1 MSRKLPSLS
10 DLFPKNK
17 NDSLPSLP
25 SIHSPVNIAPLPIPS
40 PRNRP
45 SSPVPRILPSLPVL
59 QTPPSPVVEYENDSD
74 NVSEGEVNYDFNHPV
89 INDIKQKLTPLPST
103 PKVEFNASAIVTQK
117 ATTPLRVMA
126 LSDKT
131 NMMSTYAEMLSSN
144 TIENQLE
151 SHKYVVIDRIITNE
165 NGTKVNYIKAYDPN
179 GVIVFI
185 MMDTMGN
192 VPVKSDDIKSLAS
205 IENSSISVSDK
216 NSAIICSV
224 TGLCGVA
231 LICRDEI
238 CIIIRNNEGGTQE
251 TSYRSNDSTM
261 TSNNTA
267 IPFVIIKMSE
277 ITSDPEGTLNRSFEA
292 NERIT
297 KGAFNSAVESLAR
310 TIKKAELLQEA
321 IKSFYKNRE
330 SAYDRLVKDRSYLS
344 SYTRKFYSKFTSG
357 TLDPES
363 EQKYLNASANLYA
376 RNKIF
381 NDLVAITNGFSEE
394 EEKIEKICNIVIE
407 LNNTVVKN
415 HDASAK
421 KILTSEEIN
430 RL

>member
-1 MSRKLPSLS
+1 MSRKLPSLN
-10 DLFPKNK
+10 DLIPRNK
-17 NDSLPSLP
+17 SDSLPVLP
-25 SIHSPVNIAPLPIPS
+25 SVTAANIVPLPIPS

-45 SSPVPRILPSLPVL
+45 SSPIARILPVLPVL
-59 QTPPSPVVEYENDSD
+59 QTPPSPIEESGNESD
-74 NVSEGEVNYDFNHPV
+74 NNSEGEVNYDFNQN
-89 INDIKQKLTPLPST
+89 NDIKYKLSPIPST
-103 PKVEFNASAIVTQK
+103 PKFEFNAAAVVTQK

-151 SHKYVVIDRIITNE
+151 SHKYVVLDRIITNE
-165 NGTKVNYIKAYDPN
+165 NGVKVNYIKAYDPN

-192 VPVKSDDIKSLAS
+192 VPVKADDIKSLAS
-205 IENSSISVSDK
+205 IDNSSISVSDK
-216 NSAIICSV
+216 NSALVCSG
-224 TGLCGVA
+224 TGICGVA

-238 CIIIRNNEGGTQE
+238 CIIIRVNDGATQE

-261 TSNNTA
+261 TANNTA

-277 ITSDPEGTLNRSFEA
+277 ITSDPEGTLNRSFDA
-292 NERIT
+292 NERMT
-297 KGAFNSAVESLAR
+297 KASFNSAVESLSR
-310 TIKKAELLQEA
+310 TIKKAELLGEA

-330 SAYDRLVKDRSYLS
+330 SAYDRLMKDKTYLS
-344 SYTRKFYSKFTSG
+344 SYTRKYYSKFTSG
-357 TLDPES
+357 TLDAES
-363 EQKYLNASANLYA
+363 EQKYVNASANLYA

-394 EEKIEKICNIVIE
+394 EEKIEKVCNIVIE
-407 LNNTVVKN
+407 LNNTVVKS

>member
-1 MSRKLPSLS
+1 MSRKLPSLA
-10 DLFPKNK
+10 DLIPSAKSSN
-17 NDSLPSLP
+17 LPSLP
-25 SIHSPVNIAPLPIPS
+25 SINAPVNIAPLPIPS

-45 SSPVPRILPSLPVL
+45 SSPISRILPVLPVL
-59 QTPPSPVVEYENDSD
+59 QTVPSPVPENNEDSD
-74 NVSEGEVNYDFNHPV
+74 NASEGEVNYDFNP
-89 INDIKQKLTPLPST
+89 IQDIKQKLSPIPST
-103 PKVEFNASAIVTQK
+103 PKVEFNASSIVTQK

-151 SHKYVVIDRIITNE
+151 SHKYVVLDRIITNE
-165 NGTKVNYIKAYDPN
+165 NGSKVNYIKAYDPN

-205 IENSSISVSDK
+205 IDNSSISVSDK
-216 NSAIICSV
+216 NSALVCSG
-224 TGLCGVA
+224 TGMCGVA
-231 LICRDEI
+231 LVCRDEI
-238 CIIIRNNEGGTQE
+238 CIIVRNNEGGTQE

-261 TSNNTA
+261 TANNTA

-297 KGAFNSAVESLAR
+297 KGAFNSAVENLAR

-321 IKSFYKNRE
+321 INSFYKNRE

-344 SYTRKFYSKFTSG
+344 SYTRKYYSKFTSG
-357 TLDPES
+357 TLDSES
-363 EQKYLNASANLYA
+363 EQKYVNASANLYA

-381 NDLVAITNGFSEE
+381 NDLVAITNVFSEE

>member
-17 NDSLPSLP
+17 SDSLPALASV
-25 SIHSPVNIAPLPIPS
+25 SSSTSNIAPLPIPS
-40 PRNRP
+40 PRITRP
-45 SSPVPRILPSLPVL
+45 SSPVPRVLPVLPVL
-59 QTPPSPVVEYENDSD
+59 QAPPSPVEESNYDSD
-74 NVSEGEVNYDFNHPV
+74 NGSEGEANYD
-89 INDIKQKLTPLPST
+89 INSINNITQKLTPVALT
-103 PKVEFNASAIVTQK
+103 PKIDFNAAAVVTQK

-151 SHKYVVIDRIITNE
+151 SHKYVVLDRIITNE

-192 VPVKSDDIKSLAS
+192 VPVKSDDIKSLSS
-205 IENSSISVSDK
+205 IDSSTISVSDK
-216 NSAIICSV
+216 NSALACS
-224 TGLCGVA
+224 GAGICGVA
-231 LICRDEI
+231 LVCRDEI
-238 CIIIRNNEGGTQE
+238 CIIIRNNDGGTQK
-251 TSYRSNDSTM
+251 TSYRSNNSVM
-261 TSNNTA
+261 TSNNTS

-277 ITSDPEGTLNRSFEA
+277 IMSDPEGTLNRSFEA
-292 NERIT
+292 NEKMT
-297 KGAFNSAVESLAR
+297 KAAFYSAAESLNR
-310 TIKKAELLQEA
+310 TVKKAELLQEA
-321 IKSFYKNRE
+321 IKSFYKNRD
-330 SAYDRLVKDRSYLS
+330 SAYERLVKDKTYLS
-344 SYTRKFYSKFTSG
+344 SYTRKYYTKFTGG
-357 TLDPES
+357 TLDAES
-363 EQKYLNASANLYA
+363 EQKYVNASANLYA

-381 NDLVAITNGFSEE
+381 NDLVAITNSFAEE
-394 EEKIEKICNIVIE
+394 EEKIEKVCNIVIE
-407 LNNTVVKN
+407 LNNTVVKS

>member
-1 MSRKLPSLS
+1 MSRKLPSLA
-10 DLFPKNK
+10 DLIPSSKN
-17 NDSLPSLP
+17 NSLPTLP
-25 SIHSPVNIAPLPIPS
+25 SINNSVNIAPLPIPS

-45 SSPVPRILPSLPVL
+45 SSPVPRILPALPVL
-59 QTPPSPVVEYENDSD
+59 QTAPSPVPEYNEDSD
-74 NVSEGEVNYDFNHPV
+74 SEGEVNYDFNP
-89 INDIKQKLTPLPST
+89 INDIKDFKQKLSPIPST

-151 SHKYVVIDRIITNE
+151 SHKYVVLDRIITNE
-165 NGTKVNYIKAYDPN
+165 NGNKVNYIKAYDPN

-185 MMDTMGN
+185 MMDTIGN
-192 VPVKSDDIKSLAS
+192 VPVKADDIKSLS
-205 IENSSISVSDK
+205 CIENSSISVSDK
-216 NSAIICSV
+216 NSAIMCSG
-224 TGLCGVA
+224 TGICGVA

-238 CIIIRNNEGGTQE
+238 CLIIRGNDGSTQE

-310 TIKKAELLQEA
+310 TIKKSELLQEA
-321 IKSFYKNRE
+321 IKSFYKNRD

-344 SYTRKFYSKFTSG
+344 SYTRKYYSKFTSG
-357 TLDPES
+357 TLDTES
-363 EQKYLNASANLYA
+363 EQKYVNASANLYA

-381 NDLVAITNGFSEE
+381 NDLVAITNAFSEE

-407 LNNTVVKN
+407 LNNTVVKS
-415 HDASAK
+415 HDSSAK

-430 RL
+430 RI

>member
-1 MSRKLPSLS
+1 MSRKLPSLN
-10 DLFPKNK
+10 DLIPRNK
-17 NDSLPSLP
+17 SDSLPVLP
-25 SIHSPVNIAPLPIPS
+25 SVTTANIAPLPIPS

-45 SSPVPRILPSLPVL
+45 SSPVPRILPVLPVL
-59 QTPPSPVVEYENDSD
+59 QTPPSPVEEHNSDSD
-74 NVSEGEVNYDFNHPV
+74 NASEGEANYDFNP
-89 INDIKQKLTPLPST
+89 INDIKHKLSPIPST
-103 PKVEFNASAIVTQK
+103 PKIEFNAAAVVTQK

-151 SHKYVVIDRIITNE
+151 SHKYVVLDRIITNE
-165 NGTKVNYIKAYDPN
+165 NGVKVNYIKAYDPN

-192 VPVKSDDIKSLAS
+192 VPVKADDIKSLAS
-205 IENSSISVSDK
+205 IDNSSISVSDK
-216 NSAIICSV
+216 NSALVCS
-224 TGLCGVA
+224 GAGICGVA

-238 CIIIRNNEGGTQE
+238 CIIIRGNDGATQE

-261 TSNNTA
+261 TANNTA
-267 IPFVIIKMSE
+267 IPFAIIKMSE

-292 NERIT
+292 NERMT
-297 KGAFNSAVESLAR
+297 KAAFNSAVESLSR
-310 TIKKAELLQEA
+310 TIKKAELLGEA

-330 SAYDRLVKDRSYLS
+330 SAYDRLVKDKTYLS
-344 SYTRKFYSKFTSG
+344 SYTRKYYSKFTSG
-357 TLDPES
+357 TLDAES
-363 EQKYLNASANLYA
+363 EQKYVNASANLYA

-381 NDLVAITNGFSEE
+381 NDLVAITNAFSEE

-407 LNNTVVKN
+407 LNNTVVKS